1 MEQLCS
7 TQQVSV
13 SNSSSPRELD
23 TRQTEVRE
31 PVAGLEKMDHIK
43 TTQADCK
50 WAWEQTAR
58 SGAGAEWRW
67 LGEARSQQAS
77 DQTLRFN
84 ISNHSHCLEPQRGYY
99 GILQD
104 FFSSLTLF
112 VTDSYLHWLTLR
124 ELAARW
130 EGGRQA
136 NWLSSSWLMAGFGRK
151 NGRPRSPPP
160 FFSVDSLEVM
170 NPVGMFWQRCMDSA
184 SQFSLCLFPWMRRC
198 GCVE

>member
-13 SNSSSPRELD
+13 SSSFSQRELD
-23 TRQTEVRE
+23 TRQTEVQE

-50 WAWEQTAR
+50 WAWEQTAGSR
-58 SGAGAEWRW
+58 AGTEWRW

-84 ISNHSHCLEPQRGYY
+84 ISNHSHCLEPQRGIM
-99 GILQD
+99 GFFRIF
-104 FFSSLTLF
+104 FFSLNLS

-124 ELAARW
+124 EPAACW
-130 EGGRQA
+130 EGGCQA
-136 NWLSSSWLMAGFGRK
+136 NWLSSSWLMAGFGR
-151 NGRPRSPPP
+151 NGRP
-160 FFSVDSLEVM
+160 
-170 NPVGMFWQRCMDSA
+170 A
-184 SQFSLCLFPWMRRC
+184 AHHHFSLQIALKWWILLECFGRDVWTRLVNSHFFP
-198 GCVE
+198 